1 MEIERSRAC
10 CCMANLLATK
20 IIAILSILI
29 HFISIGNDEILTFHF
44 DDFYFLGFAF
54 YISFFVSDEE
64 TSRQVLMIY
73 GAIITIIVLFCLYFD
88 ILLLIGSFKKK
99 EWMLLVWL
107 VFAILRVFLVVV
119 NLTLLDLVFGFGLRR
134 SVTAVIV
141 IGIIF
146 LVIWCAVVIVYG
158 IKEISAFNRQELFS
172 LHEFEVG
179 RNGRNV
185 LVGDEETMM
194 SVLTKG

>member
-1 MEIERSRAC
+1 MTIFLFKFQNSNFGESC
-10 CCMANLLATK
+10 
-20 IIAILSILI
+20 SSLI
-29 HFISIGNDEILTFHF
+29 
-44 DDFYFLGFAF
+44 GFAF

-73 GAIITIIVLFCLYFD
+73 GAIITIIVFFCLYFD

-107 VFAILRVFLVVV
+107 VFVILRVFLVVV
-119 NLTLLDLVFGFGLRR
+119 NLTLLDLVFGFGLCR
-134 SVTAVIV
+134 SVTAAIV

-146 LVIWCAVVIVYG
+146 LVIWCAVIIVYG
-158 IKEISAFNRQELFS
+158 IKEISAYNRQELFA

-185 LVGDEETMM
+185 VIDDETMM